1 LPQYNPSLAVPL
13 PYHTND
19 SLEVNRWA
27 DFLCERMFKDGY
39 QYKKAGIMLSEI
51 SPVAHRQGDLLEPA
65 PQSSQ
70 RLMQALDGL
79 NRRYGRGAVKVSTQ
93 GAYKDWQMRQERK
106 SPCYS
111 TRWDELPVV

>member
-1 LPQYNPSLAVPL
+1 
-13 PYHTND
+13 
-19 SLEVNRWA
+19 
-27 DFLCERMFKDGY
+27 
-39 QYKKAGIMLSEI
+39 MLSEI